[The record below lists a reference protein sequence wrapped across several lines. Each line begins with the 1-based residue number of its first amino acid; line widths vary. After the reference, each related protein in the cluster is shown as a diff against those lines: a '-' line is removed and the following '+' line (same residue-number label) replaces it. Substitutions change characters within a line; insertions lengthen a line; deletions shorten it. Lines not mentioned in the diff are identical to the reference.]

1 MAAYPGDLPSG
12 SLAYIDYG
20 EVPLVIHA
28 RLVVAQLQGS
38 EYMIVTPDQH
48 RYVEDLNNATNPDT
62 NRIWYG
68 PDTGALPQGVAGR
81 YVYGFG
87 AITAADVARWMA
99 AGRRECEAER
109 VSRGLLAPAAA
120 PVAADGAGAAAA
132 VPGAGGGADG
142 MVWVL
147 AEMLPGRKI
156 GEQIATPPGLVS
168 NDGWALVRVADGS
181 GVTRPCLVKHLPED
195 DIPSFCEERIGLAR
209 SSEAIA
215 GEDRSA
221 CDDVRTLEVTY
232 GQNGER
238 QRSFRETVKELTQ
251 TDFPDFPF
259 APRTTLEYV
268 RAISSV
274 AESATAQHHVWIHGA
289 RIPDGDRSV
298 YEDEVLARVLDQAV
312 MYDCLNISN
321 LSCMELVCRRRQ
333 LLAEAHSSSPGAP
346 SYMGAEHFMGQ
357 TYKAG
362 GGIVVPTLTDYV
374 SRQMQAQSQI
384 MKEKR
389 KMEEAKA
396 KGRGGKPPKGAPKSG
411 PQGGAV

>member
-1 MAAYPGDLPSG
+1 MAAYPGDLPTG

-28 RLVVAQLQGS
+28 RLIVAQLQGS

-48 RYVEDLNNATNPDT
+48 RYIEDLNNDTNPDT

-68 PDTGALPQGVAGR
+68 PDTGALPAGVAGR

-87 AITAADVARWMA
+87 AISAADVARWMA

-109 VSRGLLAPAAA
+109 ASRGLVAPAAA
-120 PVAADGAGAAAA
+120 PVAAGGVAAVGAAPA
-132 VPGAGGGADG
+132 AGGGVDG
-142 MVWVL
+142 NIWVL

-156 GEQIATPPGLVS
+156 GEQVFPPHGVVAS
-168 NDGWALVRVADGS
+168 EGWALVRVADGS
-181 GVTRPCLVKHLPED
+181 GNLRPCLVRSLPED
-195 DIPSFCEERIGLAR
+195 DLASFCEERIGLAR
-209 SSEAIA
+209 ISEAVA
-215 GEDRSA
+215 GEDRTA

-251 TDFPDFPF
+251 TEFPDFPF
-259 APRTTLEYV
+259 APRTTMEYV

-274 AESATAQHHVWIHGA
+274 AESATAQHHVWVHG
-289 RIPDGDRSV
+289 IPEGDRSA
-298 YEDEVLARVLDQAV
+298 YEDEVLARLLDQAV

-321 LSCMELVCRRRQ
+321 LACMELICRRRQ
-333 LLAEAHSSSPGAP
+333 LIAEAHSSSPGAP

-374 SRQMQAQSQI
+374 SKQMQAQSQI
-384 MKEKR
+384 LKEKR

-396 KGRGGKPPKGAPKSG
+396 KGRGKPPKGAPKSG
-411 PQGGAV
+411 PQGGAA